1 MEVRKKALNLQQ
13 KTIKTTLITKLSFM
27 KKRILLSLMSFF
39 AMTAMWANLTGA
51 YSLYLTADANG
62 KQGEEATLT
71 LNLKNRNAI
80 ATFEATLTLPEGAE
94 PEFSATVNEDGTVT
108 FAFALEGVALTG
120 TDGAVATFKV
130 AVDKTATVGENTLTL
145 STQKMYEVS
154 GADHTFEA
162 TEFKWTIEEGE
173 VAVAGDVNQDG
184 EVTIADFVAVLNA
197 MAGEEVPGDADVN
210 GDGEITI
217 ADAVAV
223 LNIMAGGAA

>member
-1 MEVRKKALNLQQ
+1 
-13 KTIKTTLITKLSFM
+13 M

-51 YSLYLTADANG
+51 YALYLSAEANG

-71 LNLKNRNAI
+71 LNLRNRNAI
-80 ATFEATLTLPEGAE
+80 GNWTCTVVLPEGVTFVEGSAELVTARIPEGAE
-94 PEFSATVNEDGTVT
+94 TEFTATANENGTVSFT
-108 FAFALEGVALTG
+108 FGTSVALTG

-130 AVDKTATVGENTLTL
+130 AVASTAPVGEVVLDV
-145 STQKMYEVS
+145 KDAIMYEPT
-154 GADHTFEA
+154 GTEKQHPDE
-162 TEFKWTIEEGE
+162 EFKWTIEEGE
-173 VAVAGDVNQDG
+173 VAVAGDVNMDG

-197 MAGEEVPGDADVN
+197 MAGEEVPGDPDVN
-210 GDGEITI
+210 GDGDVTI

>member
-1 MEVRKKALNLQQ
+1 
-13 KTIKTTLITKLSFM
+13 M

-80 ATFEATLTLPEGAE
+80 ATFEATLTLPEGVTFVDGSATLLDARVPEGAE